1 MFNAY
6 LVFMVLYFK
15 KYFNFRMS
23 QNNANNGKPDNSQ
36 LQGLLNSDENSYGS
50 NGSSKTDSD
59 IPPSKS
65 SMLSLSL
72 RPRNNVD
79 KDNNMPVPAVNSMAH
94 ERLPLQMTAIEPHYS
109 RDTKKSEKIADV
121 FYGSIKKD
129 EKPKTPPQ
137 PTPQPLQVNNLML
150 FNYN

>member
-1 MFNAY
+1 MSLN
-6 LVFMVLYFK
+6 FK

-59 IPPSKS
+59 IPPTKS

-79 KDNNMPVPAVNSMAH
+79 KDNNMPVPAAMAH

-150 FNYN
+150 FNNN

>member
-15 KYFNFRMS
+15 KHFDFRMS

-94 ERLPLQMTAIEPHYS
+94 ERLPLQMTVIEPHYS
-109 RDTKKSEKIADV
+109 RDT
-121 FYGSIKKD
+121 
-129 EKPKTPPQ
+129 
-137 PTPQPLQVNNLML
+137 
-150 FNYN
+150 